1 MHVFCLLSPSFVFP
15 LIHFTSP
22 MVKDRY
28 DSQNPQLETHRS
40 KKTRFYLQL
49 CIYVLF
55 LDFQSLLHHA
65 REPCGKSVVDSTL
78 HSST

>member
-1 MHVFCLLSPSFVFP
+1 MFYWEEGLPFSGRMSLKSEEVTSMFSVSSQLRSSFP

-49 CIYVLF
+49 
-55 LDFQSLLHHA
+55 
-65 REPCGKSVVDSTL
+65 R
-78 HSST
+78 